1 MILKALTDYY
11 EALEK
16 KGAAFP
22 KGWGSVKVSFGLDL
36 SAEGAVKRVVPLA
49 SPTLDGKK
57 TQPQGKK
64 LPAAIKRA
72 SNVSSNFLWDN
83 SSYLLGTDSKGNPS
97 RTKQCFEAAKE
108 LHMSLLS
115 DCGGAFAKAICHFFE
130 CRQPGEAEHDPLFA
144 DSIDDIRK
152 GANLVFMFD
161 GRFPGDDDE
170 LCRAWQRYY
179 DRDDDGKEKMR
190 CLVTGELSVPE
201 NIHPAIKNVAGA
213 QSSGAALVSFN
224 SPSLCSFDRTQDL
237 NAPVSKYAAF
247 AYTTALNLLLAD
259 RKHVHRYQDTTIVYW
274 SEDADSD
281 YQDAF
286 DSFIDGG
293 GDKITDSEL
302 GSIVA
307 ALAQGKPVV
316 WDKNVL
322 HPDNR
327 FYILALAPNASRLSV
342 RFFLRSSFG
351 DFAKNVGRHY
361 RDTEIVSD
369 GRGKGLIPMW
379 LLLRGAA
386 NEKSRN
392 HDVPPQAAG
401 DMLRAILSGG
411 RYPAT
416 VYEQVQLRIRAEH
429 VLSRERAAIIKGYLT
444 RLTNNDKYRE
454 ALTVELNEETNYQ
467 PYLLGRIFSVLEALQ
482 QTANPGINT
491 TIMDKYFTSAC
502 ATPAIVFPTL
512 ISLAQKHLRK
522 LDGGIHVYYSKQLT
536 ELLGR
541 VTESYPA
548 HLSLYDQ
555 GVFQLGYYHQ
565 TQKRFEKKAKPEA
578 VEAASETIKEDK

>member
-57 TQPQGKK
+57 TQPQEKK

-536 ELLGR
+536 ELL
-541 VTESYPA
+541 
-548 HLSLYDQ
+548 
-555 GVFQLGYYHQ
+555 
-565 TQKRFEKKAKPEA
+565 
-578 VEAASETIKEDK
+578 AA